1 MRPMK
6 KFLLILLFLFS
17 LNSFSQSLYFPPNF
31 SNTWDTLSPASLGWC
46 DEKIDSLYN
55 YLDDRNSKAF
65 ILLKDGKIVLEKYFD
80 NFTQDSIWYWASAG
94 KSLTAFTVGIAQQE
108 GYLSIDDT
116 TSSYIGTGWTSAPLA
131 KENLITIRHQLTMSS
146 GLDDGVPDIYCT
158 LPSCL
163 QYLEDAGDRWAYHN
177 APYTLLDTV
186 IESATGMNL
195 NTYVTQKICLPTGMT
210 GLFVQ
215 QGYNNVFVSK
225 PRSMARFGLLAL
237 NKGNWNGTLVMTD
250 TNYFNQMVNTSQSLN
265 ESYGYLWWLNG
276 KSSFMVPSIQVV
288 FPGSLNP
295 NAPNDLF
302 VAAGKNG
309 QLINVV
315 PSQKIVFIRMGEN
328 PLDGGSVTM
337 PFNDTIW
344 QYLND
349 IICNVSIEEN
359 DNNNHIQ
366 VYPNPISENTI
377 NINSTSNILSI
388 EFFDLRGSSVHFID
402 TEMLGSKT
410 YSSSKLNLSSGVY
423 ILIVKTEKGMT
434 RKKVVVNK

>member
-1 MRPMK
+1 MK
-6 KFLLILLFLFS
+6 RFFPILLVLFS
-17 LNSFSQSLYFPPNF
+17 IKGFSQSLYFPPVVG
-31 SNTWDTLSPASLGWC
+31 STWDTLSPSSLGWC
-46 DEKIDSLYN
+46 DEKIDSLYD
-55 YLDDRNSKAF
+55 YLDNRNSKAF

-116 TSSYIGTGWTSAPLA
+116 TSSYIGTGWTTAPLA
-131 KENLITIRHQLTMSS
+131 KENLITIKDQLSMTS
-146 GLDDGVPDIYCT
+146 GLDDGVPDLFCT

-163 QYLEDAGDRWAYHN
+163 QYLQDAGDRWAYHN

-186 IESATGMNL
+186 LEVATGMNL
-195 NTYVTQKICLPTGMT
+195 NSYVTQKISIPTGMT

-215 QGYNNVFVSK
+215 QGYNNIFVSK

-237 NKGNWNGTLVMTD
+237 NKGNWNGTPVMTD
-250 TNYFNQMVNTSQSLN
+250 TNYFHQMVNTSQSLN

-276 KSSFMVPSIQVV
+276 KSSFMLPSLQIV
-288 FPGSLNP
+288 FPGSLCP
-295 NAPNDLF
+295 SGPDDLY

-315 PSQKIVFIRMGEN
+315 PSQKLVFIRMGDN
-328 PLDGGSVTM
+328 PLDGGAVTM

-359 DNNNHIQ
+359 ITPENIA
-366 VYPNPISENTI
+366 VFPNPVAGNNYHI
-377 NINSTSNILSI
+377 NAESNIIHVEIFNLQGRSVYFSKTDINSKSYEATKPDVAPGI
-388 EFFDLRGSSVHFID
+388 
-402 TEMLGSKT
+402 
-410 YSSSKLNLSSGVY
+410 Y
-423 ILIVKTEKGMT
+423 ILMVKTEKGLI
-434 RKKVVVNK
+434 RKKIIF